1 MNISQVSKK
10 YQLSADTLRYY
21 EKIGIIPTVTRDSN
35 GNRMYSEQDLN
46 WVYFAKIMRKAGVS
60 VNALVEYIALFQTGR
75 EQSMA
80 QRQAILLEEKRKLE
94 EQIDNLNE
102 ALSFLNTKIDDNA
115 EHLAKFEERLDEKN
129 HKTV

>member
-21 EKIGIIPTVTRDSN
+21 EKIGIIPTVTRDN
-35 GNRMYSEQDLN
+35 HGNRMYSEQDLN

-115 EHLAKFEERLDEKN
+115 EHLAKFEEQLDEKS
-129 HKTV
+129 HITV